1 MELQLSTVML
11 QLATGGLAFT
21 WVTTRGRVVGIGY
34 GWTMRITWGLVAL
47 VGIVGFSIQ
56 GRHGAA
62 GTVAFGATIGLVIA
76 AAVALT
82 VSVVRRTAG
91 VSGQRALKAARAE
104 RVAAMMGDVE
114 RPDAESESRGR
125 EFPPA
130 LDLIA
135 PAIGVIGLVAVAA
148 ADGGP
153 YVQNLVRLLVG
164 AAFLGAVSDAMLL
177 GHWYLVQ
184 PGLSRDPIKELV
196 KWAAIVWPLDVLVW
210 IWPVGMIGVLTGSVD
225 DGWDGLLGWT
235 WAMCAVTTIGLIVV
249 TWKALQ
255 ERYYSAV
262 MAATGLMYLAILTAF
277 GQDLIARAVLSV

>member
-1 MELQLSTVML
+1 MPLELSTVML

-34 GWTMRITWGLVAL
+34 GWTLRITWGVVAAI
-47 VGIVGFSIQ
+47 GIVGFMVQ
-56 GRHGAA
+56 GRHGVA
-62 GTVAFGATIGLVIA
+62 GNIAFASTIALIA
-76 AAVALT
+76 ATAVALA
-82 VSVVRRTAG
+82 VSVVRRKAG
-91 VSGQRALKAARAE
+91 VSGQRAQKTARAQ
-104 RVAAMMGDVE
+104 RVAAMVGDPARSTDE
-114 RPDAESESRGR
+114 ADLGP

-135 PAIGVIGLVAVAA
+135 PAIGVVGLFAVAA

-184 PGLSRDPIKELV
+184 PGLGREPIKELV
-196 KWAAIVWPLDVLVW
+196 KFSAIMWPLDVLVW
-210 IWPVGMIGVLTGSVD
+210 IWPVGMIGVLTGTVD
-225 DGWDGLLGWT
+225 DNWDGLLGWT
-235 WAMCAVTTIGLIVV
+235 WAMCALTTIGLIVV

-277 GQDLIARAVLSV
+277 GQDLIARAVLSP